1 METYQNLSLEDLPN
15 EIWKDVVG
23 YEGLYQVS
31 NLGRIKS
38 LDRYVEYPNYIKRI
52 NGRIMSQQDNS
63 KGYLM
68 VNLSLN
74 GFTKKLYV
82 HRLLAEAFI
91 PNLANKVEVNHID
104 LNKKNNIISNLEWC
118 TKKENMRHAHK
129 NGAIKY
135 TKVYQYSINGEYEQ
149 EFNSLLD
156 ASIFHKIR
164 SGDICRSCKGE
175 RAVCRG
181 HIFRYYKKDKIY
193 IPSKKFKRVLMYEG
207 STLIKDFPSTKDA
220 SKYLNVK
227 ENPIVSSCLRGYK
240 CKGYN
245 LKYKENGK

>member
-74 GFTKKLYV
+74 GFTKKL
-82 HRLLAEAFI
+82 
-91 PNLANKVEVNHID
+91 
-104 LNKKNNIISNLEWC
+104 W
-118 TKKENMRHAHK
+118 
-129 NGAIKY
+129 
-135 TKVYQYSINGEYEQ
+135 Q
-149 EFNSLLD
+149 LD
-156 ASIFHKIR
+156 DTDTI
-164 SGDICRSCKGE
+164 
-175 RAVCRG
+175 
-181 HIFRYYKKDKIY
+181 
-193 IPSKKFKRVLMYEG
+193 
-207 STLIKDFPSTKDA
+207 
-220 SKYLNVK
+220 
-227 ENPIVSSCLRGYK
+227 
-240 CKGYN
+240 
-245 LKYKENGK
+245 